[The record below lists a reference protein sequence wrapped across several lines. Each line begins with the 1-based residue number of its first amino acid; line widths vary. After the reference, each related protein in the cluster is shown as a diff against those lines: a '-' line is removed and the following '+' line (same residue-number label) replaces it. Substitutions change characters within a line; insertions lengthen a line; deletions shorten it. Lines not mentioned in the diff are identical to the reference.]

1 VLSELQETIVRAFPD
16 PCVVTNAAGRVSA
29 ANKAAAAALGDGT
42 GGPLQLAALV
52 VDAAPVTDYLRLCAR
67 SPEPLPGGLRI
78 QAVGAR
84 PVQSYRCYGSLLAP
98 REGQRAALILLRF
111 AQRDANDPFIRL
123 NQTIAQLT
131 DEIRRRKEA
140 EETLR
145 NLANELR
152 LARDRAE
159 ENVRVKDEFLA
170 TLSHELRTPLNAIVG
185 WSRMLQ
191 GDQLTPERRAQA
203 LETIYRNA
211 LAQNHLVDDLLDVS
225 RIISGKFRMDV
236 DDIDI
241 NGIVSAA
248 VDVVRTAADA
258 KNIRLHV
265 LYNPDAGHVLGD
277 AARLQQVF
285 WNLLVNAI
293 KFTPRGG
300 RVHVSI
306 RQRDSAIEVEV
317 ADSGVG
323 ITPEFLSHVFERF
336 TQSSHTVTTRTAG
349 GLGLGLAI
357 VKHIV
362 EAHGG
367 IVTARSDGQDRGAAF
382 VVSLPI
388 IIPVRASPPPADV
401 RSRGKGSERTE
412 CPPELDGLHVLV
424 IEDEFDSRELVKM
437 VLEDCKAVVCTAGSV
452 EEAFI
457 ILRQE
462 RKPDV
467 IVSDI
472 GMPGEDGYDFIR
484 RLRELPREEGG
495 RIPALAL
502 TAFAKAEDRRRA
514 LVAGFQNHAAK
525 PIEPQELIIVVANLA
540 GRFL

>member
-16 PCVVTNAAGRVSA
+16 PCLVTNAAGSVLA
-29 ANKAAAAALGDGT
+29 ANKAAMSALGGPT
-42 GGPLQLAALV
+42 GPLDLTTLV
-52 VDAAPVTDYLRLCAR
+52 VDAASVLDYLRLCAR
-67 SPEPLPGGLRI
+67 SPDPLPGGLRI
-78 QAVGAR
+78 RAMGAR
-84 PVQSYRCYGSLLAP
+84 PEHSYRCYGSLLAP
-98 REGQRAALILLRF
+98 RDGQRGALILVRF

-131 DEIRRRKEA
+131 EENRRRKEA

-145 NLANELR
+145 SLANELR
-152 LARDRAE
+152 IARDRAE

-191 GDQLTPERRAQA
+191 GDGLTPERRVQA
-203 LETIYRNA
+203 LETIHRNA

-236 DDIDI
+236 DDVDI
-241 NGIVSAA
+241 NRIVSDAA
-248 VDVVRTAADA
+248 DVVRAAADA
-258 KNIRLHV
+258 KSIQLRV
-265 LYNPDAGHVLGD
+265 LYSPDAGQMLGD

-306 RQRDSAIEVEV
+306 RRKDSAIEVEV

-323 ITPEFLSHVFERF
+323 IADEFLSHVFERF
-336 TQSSHTVTTRTAG
+336 TQASHTATTRTAG

-367 IVTARSDGQDRGAAF
+367 IVSARSDGQDRGAAF
-382 VVSLPI
+382 VVALPVL
-388 IIPVRASPPPADV
+388 PVRASPPPADA
-401 RSRGKGSERTE
+401 RSSDRSSARTAR
-412 CPPELDGLHVLV
+412 PRELDGLHVLV
-424 IEDEFDSRELVKM
+424 IEDDSDARELAKV
-437 VLEDCKAVVCTAGSV
+437 VLEDCEAIVSTAGSV
-452 EEAFI
+452 EEAFA

-462 RKPDV
+462 RRPDV

-484 RLRELPREEGG
+484 RLRELPREQGG

-502 TAFAKAEDRRRA
+502 TAFAKAEDRHRA

-525 PIEPQELIIVVANLA
+525 PIEPQELVVVVANLA
-540 GRFL
+540 GRFP